1 MAKRSR
7 KRLPSVEVA
16 SSDPEFHPDATLGPG
31 ASLDATRAGW
41 KDRESTN
48 APVVGEEEPAPGYA
62 QGYPELIDR
71 LLRDKIPFRS
81 RFVYLVLV
89 LAWFGVVSWLFVQ
102 DNQAGLLKTIEGVV
116 WFGWKALALTA
127 VAAVAALIVGLIFW
141 LTRPPQTGPSVKGT

>member
-7 KRLPSVEVA
+7 KRLPSAEVA
-16 SSDPEFHPDATLGPG
+16 SSDPEFNPDATLGPG
-31 ASLDATRAGW
+31 ASLNATRAVW

-48 APVVGEEEPAPGYA
+48 APVVGEEEPAPGFA

-81 RFVYLVLV
+81 RFVYLVLI

-102 DNQAGLLKTIEGVV
+102 DNQAGLLKTLEGVI
-116 WFGWKALALTA
+116 WFGWKTLAFTGFA
-127 VAAVAALIVGLIFW
+127 VVAAIVVAILFW
-141 LTRPPQTGPSVKGT
+141 LTSPSNSERPGR